1 MAGHWGLF
9 VLLLAVAVLGKVLG
23 CGLGAWLKGL
33 KGRESLL
40 LGVGMIPRGEVEL
53 ITASI
58 GWSAGLISS
67 PVYSLVVVLVLATAL
82 IAPISLHAL
91 FPREPTIAPA
101 DSPVIA
107 EVPERPVD
115 S

>member
-1 MAGHWGLF
+1 M
-9 VLLLAVAVLGKVLG
+9 
-23 CGLGAWLKGL
+23 KGL
-33 KGRESLL
+33 NARESLL

-82 IAPISLHAL
+82 IAPLLLHAF
-91 FPREPTIAPA
+91 FPRQPFVSAPVS
-101 DSPVIA
+101 SPVAA
-107 EVPERPVD
+107 ELPERPAD
-115 S
+115 P